1 MLKYW
6 ILFSYTVNNIIKSI
20 LMRTMK
26 TFPPHEFRQIS
37 VKQLWLHCVSL
48 PHHFFAAIPHW
59 LNRLCMRTCR
69 GVNKILWVVNSVM
82 CVLSSWNGLNTSV
95 SPPLITI
102 NNTAWTD
109 VILDD
114 WEFEHPS
121 CLLQQGTN
129 FLLSAL
135 SHQIPSDPPPSSLC
149 DTFIGQTWTHQS
161 PLPPLVLLF
170 LPSGLWNIGHIHLV
184 WSCTSLQ
191 Q

>member
-6 ILFSYTVNNIIKSI
+6 ILFGYTVNNIIKSI

-37 VKQLWLHCVSL
+37 VKQLWLHCLSL
-48 PHHFFAAIPHW
+48 PHYFFAATPHW

-69 GVNKILWVVNSVM
+69 WVNKILWVVNSVM
-82 CVLSSWNGLNTSV
+82 CVLSSWNGLYTSV

-109 VILDD
+109 VWLGVK
-114 WEFEHPS
+114 FAHPS
-121 CLLQQGTN
+121 CLLQWGKT

-135 SHQIPSDPPPSSLC
+135 SHQIPSDPRPSSLC
-149 DTFIGQTWTHQS
+149 DTFVDQTWTHQS
-161 PLPPLVLLF
+161 PLLPLVLLF
-170 LPSGLWNIGHIHLV
+170 LPGGQWNIGHIHLV